1 MFATAGRGFSVG
13 FWSITAFR
21 MLVGV
26 GESTFVSLAAPFVLN
41 VAPSSQSSSWM
52 SIFYMFIP
60 VGVALGYVYG
70 VVGGALGWRASFG
83 IESLLMPPFAAFGF
97 MSDRI
102 YLKGE
107 LDKVDVNPP
116 SDEESLHR
124 QRDNANIKQTAPSQ
138 GGLLSDMKELTM
150 SKVYTTNV
158 LGIRSHCL

>member
-70 VVGGALGWRASFG
+70 VVVTHLLTRRRSTGLASL
-83 IESLLMPPFAAFGF
+83 I
-97 MSDRI
+97 
-102 YLKGE
+102 
-107 LDKVDVNPP
+107 
-116 SDEESLHR
+116 
-124 QRDNANIKQTAPSQ
+124 RD
-138 GGLLSDMKELTM
+138 
-150 SKVYTTNV
+150 
-158 LGIRSHCL
+158 

>member
-41 VAPSSQSSSWM
+41 VAPSSQ
-52 SIFYMFIP
+52 
-60 VGVALGYVYG
+60 
-70 VVGGALGWRASFG
+70 VGGALGWRASFG